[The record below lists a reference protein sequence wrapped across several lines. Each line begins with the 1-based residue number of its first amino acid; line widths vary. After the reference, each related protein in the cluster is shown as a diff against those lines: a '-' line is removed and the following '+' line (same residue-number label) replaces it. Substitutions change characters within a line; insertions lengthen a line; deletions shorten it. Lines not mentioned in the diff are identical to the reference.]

1 MNLPNF
7 PPIVIL
13 YRRWLAAILI
23 SVSILVML
31 KLIVFNASER
41 LVVINKKIAAGEMI
55 SAADVESIR
64 VNYIWPGAVTESTQI
79 IGKWTVTNLDAGQ
92 PLNLS
97 LLSARQTF
105 DPKFP
110 NAVKVTLP
118 ANSTGVELECG
129 SRVDVYVKVNASLAK
144 KVLSRALVLSGGP
157 ANLAG
162 LGKPARGIALA
173 VRPNQIASLAN
184 FGQAATFT
192 FVTLPL

>member
-1 MNLPNF
+1 
-7 PPIVIL
+7 
-13 YRRWLAAILI
+13 
-23 SVSILVML
+23 ML

-162 LGKPARGIALA
+162 LGKSARGIALA